1 MLMTGRYYDVHV
13 GQTGGGGAG
22 NTNGVPLAFTL
33 LPQALQTAGYTSETP
48 ALLFPVAQSHWHM
61 RFAAGRD
68 MSSCAVLDALFVT
81 RVAAR
86 AVSRCDV
93 CMLGLNFAVH
103 HTHTKKN
110 DLAYVAVVLS
120 PRHVIR
126 FAAMRDVAFTS
137 PIHTLLHSHG
147 VPTYSPLILCC
158 SFPPRPSVNAQ

>member
-48 ALLFPVAQSHWHM
+48 AFAFPRCTITLANA
-61 RFAAGRD
+61 FAAGRD

-103 HTHTKKN
+103 RTHKKKM
-110 DLAYVAVVLS
+110 
-120 PRHVIR
+120 IR
-126 FAAMRDVAFTS
+126 RT
-137 PIHTLLHSHG
+137 
-147 VPTYSPLILCC
+147 
-158 SFPPRPSVNAQ
+158 